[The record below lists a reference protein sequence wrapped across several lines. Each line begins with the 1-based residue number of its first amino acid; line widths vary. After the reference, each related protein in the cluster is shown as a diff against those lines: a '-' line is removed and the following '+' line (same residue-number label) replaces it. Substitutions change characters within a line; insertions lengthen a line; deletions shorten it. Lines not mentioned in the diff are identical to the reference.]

1 MSFRPDRSDWYL
13 EGIRRAEQDGLID
26 YTCQDADRLIASD
39 DYRHIADGDGSTVL
53 LKHTNTRP
61 LSFVARQLLGLYRDE
76 PAARLLE
83 LGPGAGV
90 ACATMN
96 RLLPGAKIDTVS
108 LTPLNPYLI
117 FCRDSVHDRIK
128 QPSLHEKGLLDLYAA
143 RASPFLHNQYIGRFP
158 TEVRL
163 PKAGYHFIYDNYG
176 AIFHNFHG
184 NTNAPIELAQA
195 SIAAALSLLRG
206 DGTMLIM
213 ASDGFYR
220 LEELLQSAGTDTD
233 VIVICK
239 RTTGWDPCPCIVAKK
254 DSPLSTRLR
263 EDEGG
268 LLSKSE
274 RVLRLEQQEFEKAIS
289 HICASAS

>member
-1 MSFRPDRSDWYL
+1 MPFEPDRTGWYL
-13 EGIRRAEQDGLID
+13 QGIRRAEQNGLIEYARD
-26 YTCQDADRLIASD
+26 DADWSVASD
-39 DYRHIADGDGSTVL
+39 AYGHIGHEEGVPLL
-53 LKHTNTRP
+53 LKYTNTRP
-61 LSFVARQLLGLYRDE
+61 FPVVARRLLDLYSNSTDVRV
-76 PAARLLE
+76 LE

-90 ACATMN
+90 ACAAMN

-163 PKAGYHFIYDNYG
+163 PRADYHFIYDNYG
-176 AIFHNFHG
+176 AIFHNFHE

-220 LEELLQSAGTDTD
+220 LEELLQAAGTDTD

-239 RTTGWDPCPCIVAKK
+239 RSTGWDPCPCIVAKK

-263 EDEGG
+263 EDESG
-268 LLSKSE
+268 LLPKSE
-274 RVLRLEQQEFEKAIS
+274 RVFRLEQQEFEKTIS
-289 HICASAS
+289 HICA

>member
-1 MSFRPDRSDWYL
+1 
-13 EGIRRAEQDGLID
+13 
-26 YTCQDADRLIASD
+26 
-39 DYRHIADGDGSTVL
+39 
-53 LKHTNTRP
+53 
-61 LSFVARQLLGLYRDE
+61 
-76 PAARLLE
+76 
-83 LGPGAGV
+83 
-90 ACATMN
+90 MN
-96 RLLPGAKIDTVS
+96 RLLPGAKIDSVS

-128 QPSLHEKGLLDLYAA
+128 QPFLHEKNLLALFAV

-163 PKAGYHFIYDNYG
+163 PKAAYHFIYDNYG
-176 AIFHNFHG
+176 AIFHNFHE

-263 EDEGG
+263 EDESG

-274 RVLRLEQQEFEKAIS
+274 RVLRLEQQEFEKTIS
-289 HICASAS
+289 HICA